1 MDQEVKMQEAKEKN
15 VTKQETAEQ
24 MIKDHGVPDQDAG
37 MVFQDAAIDEDILR
51 AVLSMGFETMSPI
64 QEKAIP
70 LLLEGRD
77 VIGKSNTG
85 TGKTAAFSIPIL
97 EQMGQL
103 PQEERRSVCAL
114 ILCPTR
120 ELAMQACDEIRKFAR
135 FQKQVKPVA
144 VYGGASMERQIYQL
158 KNGAN
163 LVVGTPGRVLDPLRR
178 RTLKLDNLKTIVL
191 DEADEMLNMGFRED
205 IESVLAQIPEERQ
218 TVLFSATMPP
228 AILAITKQ
236 YQKEPVLVQIQSAH
250 RTVDAI
256 AQFSVSVPMGRKTD
270 ALQLLL
276 LSKQPKSAMI
286 FCNTKKMV
294 DELTE
299 ALCLRGFSAA
309 GLHGDMKQLQRTQ
322 VMNGFKSGRS
332 TILIAT
338 DVAARGIDVKGVDAV
353 FNYDLPQDH
362 EYYIHRIGR
371 TGRAGK
377 TGAAY
382 NILSGRKQEMEMREI
397 SRYTKADITE
407 IPVPTSKELRSAAVA
422 ETRAKLLELAAAP
435 ASEEA
440 LTVAQELLAQTE
452 SPEQLL
458 AALIQQQLDDA
469 TKNLPAFDVPKP
481 IRKGKRAGAK
491 TVRVHINAG
500 RKDRMAPNFILGA
513 LVEAT
518 GMAGNEFGK
527 IDIHDQY
534 TTVEVPETETDFVID
549 SMQNEKINGKSVA
562 VRRYEERDND
572 YRGDSRGRG
581 GRNGGQHRQ
590 SRHGYNQR
598 ARSGGYN
605 RKRRKG

>member
-1 MDQEVKMQEAKEKN
+1 MRFEELNLSTPLLEAVAQLDFTEM
-15 VTKQETAEQ
+15 TE
-24 MIKDHGVPDQDAG
+24 
-37 MVFQDAAIDEDILR
+37 
-51 AVLSMGFETMSPI
+51 I

-103 PQEERRSVCAL
+103 SQEERRSVCAL

-163 LVVGTPGRVLDPLRR
+163 LVVGTPGRVLDHLRR

-407 IPVPTSKELRSAAVA
+407 IPVPTFKELRSAAIA

-440 LTVAQELLAQTE
+440 LAVAQELLAQTE

>member
-1 MDQEVKMQEAKEKN
+1 MRFEELNLSTPLLEAVAQLDFTEM
-15 VTKQETAEQ
+15 TE
-24 MIKDHGVPDQDAG
+24 
-37 MVFQDAAIDEDILR
+37 
-51 AVLSMGFETMSPI
+51 I

-163 LVVGTPGRVLDPLRR
+163 LVVGTPGRVLDHLRR

-322 VMNGFKSGRS
+322 VMNGFKSGRN

-407 IPVPTSKELRSAAVA
+407 ISVPTSKELRSAAVA

-440 LTVAQELLAQTE
+440 LAVAQELLAQTE

>member
-1 MDQEVKMQEAKEKN
+1 MRFEELNLSAPLLEAIAQLDFTEM
-15 VTKQETAEQ
+15 TE
-24 MIKDHGVPDQDAG
+24 
-37 MVFQDAAIDEDILR
+37 
-51 AVLSMGFETMSPI
+51 I

-70 LLLEGRD
+70 LLLEGKD

-97 EQMGQL
+97 EQMGQM
-103 PQEERRSVCAL
+103 PQEERRNVCAL

-120 ELAMQACDEIRKFAR
+120 ELAMQACDEIRKFSR
-135 FQKQVKPVA
+135 FQRQIKPVA

-163 LVVGTPGRVLDPLRR
+163 LVVGTPGRVLDHLRR

-236 YQKEPVLVQIQSAH
+236 YQNDPVLVQIQSAH

-322 VMNGFKSGRS
+322 VMNGFKSGRN

-377 TGAAY
+377 TGTAY
-382 NILSGRKQEMEMREI
+382 NILSGRKQEMEMRDI
-397 SRYTKADITE
+397 SGYTKADITE
-407 IPVPTSKELRSAAVA
+407 IPVPTSKELRASATE
-422 ETRAKLLELAAAP
+422 ETRTQLLELAAQP
-435 ASEEA
+435 SSEEA
-440 LTVAQELLAQTE
+440 LALAQELLAQAS

-458 AALIQQQLDDA
+458 AALVQKQLDAA
-469 TKNLPAFDVPKP
+469 TKNLPTFDVPKP

-549 SMQNEKINGKSVA
+549 AMQDEKINGKAVS

-572 YRGDSRGRG
+572 HRGGSHSGRG

-590 SRHGYNQR
+590 SRHGYNQH

>member
-1 MDQEVKMQEAKEKN
+1 MRFEELNLSTPLLEAVAQLDFTEM
-15 VTKQETAEQ
+15 TE
-24 MIKDHGVPDQDAG
+24 
-37 MVFQDAAIDEDILR
+37 
-51 AVLSMGFETMSPI
+51 I

-135 FQKQVKPVA
+135 FQKQVKLVA

-163 LVVGTPGRVLDPLRR
+163 LVVGTPGRVLDHLRR

-286 FCNTKKMV
+286 FCNTKKW
-294 DELTE
+294 
-299 ALCLRGFSAA
+299 
-309 GLHGDMKQLQRTQ
+309 
-322 VMNGFKSGRS
+322 
-332 TILIAT
+332 
-338 DVAARGIDVKGVDAV
+338 
-353 FNYDLPQDH
+353 
-362 EYYIHRIGR
+362 
-371 TGRAGK
+371 
-377 TGAAY
+377 
-382 NILSGRKQEMEMREI
+382 
-397 SRYTKADITE
+397 
-407 IPVPTSKELRSAAVA
+407 
-422 ETRAKLLELAAAP
+422 
-435 ASEEA
+435 
-440 LTVAQELLAQTE
+440 
-452 SPEQLL
+452 
-458 AALIQQQLDDA
+458 
-469 TKNLPAFDVPKP
+469 
-481 IRKGKRAGAK
+481 
-491 TVRVHINAG
+491 
-500 RKDRMAPNFILGA
+500 
-513 LVEAT
+513 
-518 GMAGNEFGK
+518 
-527 IDIHDQY
+527 
-534 TTVEVPETETDFVID
+534 
-549 SMQNEKINGKSVA
+549 
-562 VRRYEERDND
+562 
-572 YRGDSRGRG
+572 
-581 GRNGGQHRQ
+581 
-590 SRHGYNQR
+590 
-598 ARSGGYN
+598 
-605 RKRRKG
+605 

>member
-1 MDQEVKMQEAKEKN
+1 MQFQELNLSAPLLEAVAQLDFTEM
-15 VTKQETAEQ
+15 TE
-24 MIKDHGVPDQDAG
+24 
-37 MVFQDAAIDEDILR
+37 
-51 AVLSMGFETMSPI
+51 I
-64 QEKAIP
+64 QEKTIP
-70 LLLEGRD
+70 LLLEGKD

-97 EQMGQL
+97 EQMEPENCGH
-103 PQEERRSVCAL
+103 VCAL

-135 FQKQVKPVA
+135 FKKHVYPVA
-144 VYGGASMERQIYQL
+144 VYGGSSMERQIYQL

-163 LVVGTPGRVLDPLRR
+163 LVVGTPGRVLDHLRR
-178 RTLKLDNLKTIVL
+178 RTLKLDQLQTIVL

-205 IESVLAQIPEERQ
+205 IEAVLAQTPEERQ

-236 YQKEPVLVQIQSAH
+236 YQKDPVLVQIQSAH
-250 RTVDAI
+250 RTVDAV
-256 AQFSVSVPMGRKTD
+256 AQYYVSVPMGRKAD

-276 LSKQPKSAMI
+276 LAKQPNSSMI

-299 ALCLRGFSAA
+299 ALCQRGFSAV

-322 VMNGFKSGRS
+322 VMNGFKSGRN

-377 TGAAY
+377 TGTAY
-382 NILSGRKQEMEMREI
+382 NILSGRKQEQEMWEI
-397 SRYTKADITE
+397 SRYTKAEITE
-407 IPVPTSKELRSAAVA
+407 MAVPTSKELRATAIV
-422 ETRAKLLELAAAP
+422 EEQEKLMALSQTEV
-435 ASEEA
+435 SEEA
-440 LTVAQELLAQTE
+440 LELTETLLQQTN
-452 SPEQLL
+452 SAKAIL
-458 AALIQQQLDDA
+458 AAMVQKHLDEA
-469 TKNLPAFDVPKP
+469 TKNLPTFDIPKP
-481 IRKGKRAGAK
+481 IRKGKRAGVK
-491 TVRVHINAG
+491 TVRVRISAG

-513 LVEAT
+513 LVDAT
-518 GMAGNEFGK
+518 GMAGSEFGK
-527 IDIHDQY
+527 IDIYDQY
-534 TTVEVPETETDFVID
+534 TTVEVPVTESDFVID
-549 SMQNEKINGKSVA
+549 AMQNGKINGKPVSV
-562 VRRYEERDND
+562 RHYEERDGGGRSGG
-572 YRGDSRGRG
+572 YRGRERS
-581 GRNGGQHRQ
+581 GQHRS
-590 SRHGYNQR
+590 SRHGYTQNPR
-598 ARSGGYN
+598 NGGYN

>member
-1 MDQEVKMQEAKEKN
+1 MQFRELNLSAPLLEAVAQLDFTEM
-15 VTKQETAEQ
+15 TE
-24 MIKDHGVPDQDAG
+24 
-37 MVFQDAAIDEDILR
+37 
-51 AVLSMGFETMSPI
+51 I
-64 QEKAIP
+64 QEKTIP
-70 LLLEGRD
+70 LLLEGKD

-97 EQMGQL
+97 EQMQ
-103 PQEERRSVCAL
+103 PKDCDHVCAL

-135 FQKQVKPVA
+135 FKKHVRPVA
-144 VYGGASMERQIYQL
+144 VYGGASMDRQIHQL

-163 LVVGTPGRVLDPLRR
+163 LVVGTPGRVLDHLRR
-178 RTLKLDNLKTIVL
+178 RTLKLDQLQTIVL

-205 IESVLAQIPEERQ
+205 IEAVLAQVPEERQ

-236 YQKEPVLVQIQSAH
+236 YQKDPVLVQIQSAH

-256 AQFSVSVPMGRKTD
+256 AQYYVSVPMGRKTD

-276 LSKQPKSAMI
+276 LAKQPNSTMI
-286 FCNTKKMV
+286 FCNTKKTV

-299 ALCLRGFSAA
+299 ALCLRGFPAV

-377 TGAAY
+377 TGTAY
-382 NILSGRKQEMEMREI
+382 NILSGRKQEMELRDI

-407 IPVPTSKELRSAAVA
+407 IAVPTSKELRALAVDS
-422 ETRAKLLELAAAP
+422 EREKLLALSETEI
-435 ASEEA
+435 SEEA
-440 LTVAQELLAQTE
+440 MALTETLL
-452 SPEQLL
+452 EQGDSAKHIL
-458 AALIQQQLDDA
+458 AAMVQQRLEEA
-469 TKNLPAFDVPKP
+469 TKNLPTFDVPKP

-527 IDIHDQY
+527 IDIHDQF
-534 TTVEVPETETDFVID
+534 TTVEVPEAELDFVVD
-549 SMQNEKINGKSVA
+549 AMQNEKINGKQVA
-562 VRRYEERDND
+562 VRKYEERDSGYG
-572 YRGDSRGRG
+572 YRREDSRNR
-581 GRNGGQHRQ
+581 GRNGGQRRS
-590 SRHGYNQR
+590 SRHGYTQSPRN
-598 ARSGGYN
+598 GGYN